1 MSNTNAVTNTQ
12 NPYSGA
18 AIAGLMPPFN
28 MPALLGVDAR
38 DGTKTSRPLSELGN
52 AARLTDKYSGDM
64 YYVPQANAWL
74 IWRNE
79 AWGWNVDGAEVRRL
93 ATLLPDQI
101 YSEGS
106 LYLNNADLFAKWAR
120 MSQKEKTIKSTVSL
134 LKDADIVRLS
144 LSSVDADLF
153 KAGIN
158 NSKQVL
164 YLKEGIVRSSKQSD
178 LITKSLGVNYI
189 GKASKAVRWLEFLN
203 QVFEN
208 DVELIDWIKRFC
220 GYMLTGST
228 EEHIL
233 IFCFGLGANGKSV
246 FGDILRFILG
256 DYARAIASESLTE
269 SKRVA
274 GGASPDLADL
284 IGARMA
290 ISAETEDGAA
300 LAESLVKSLVSG
312 DAMTVRQLYCTPV
325 QFIPQFKLIM
335 LGNHKPIIKG
345 NDHGIWRRV
354 CLIPFNRI
362 FRPEERDP
370 KLITKLKDEAPH
382 ILAWMVEGCLDW
394 QSRGLKDLPA
404 VIVNATDTYQEE
416 QDLIGT
422 WISEC
427 CDTSPSK
434 ETTTADIYSNYTEWC
449 TANGLR
455 PNSTI
460 ALGRRLSERG
470 FKAIK
475 FKGKRGWRG
484 LSIID
489 PDYADKYRSLS
500 GR

>member
-12 NPYSGA
+12 DPYSGA
-18 AIAGLMPPFN
+18 TIAGLMPSFN
-28 MPALLGVDAR
+28 TPTLLGVDAR

-52 AARLTDKYSGDM
+52 AARLTDKYSGDI
-64 YYVPQANAWL
+64 YYVHLANAWL
-74 IWRNE
+74 IWRNG
-79 AWGWNVDGAEVRRL
+79 AWSWNVGGAEVRRL

-101 YSEGS
+101 YSEGR
-106 LYLNNADLFAKWAR
+106 LYLNDAFLFAKWAR
-120 MSQKEKTIKSTVSL
+120 LSQKETTIKATVLL
-134 LKDADIVRLS
+134 LKDVDIVQLS

-158 NSKQVL
+158 NSKHVL
-164 YLKEGIVRSSKQSD
+164 DLKEGIVKPSRQSD
-178 LITKSLGVNYI
+178 LITKSLGVNSI
-189 GKASKAVRWLEFLN
+189 GEASKAVRWLEFLN

-246 FGDILRFILG
+246 FGEILRSILG
-256 DYARAIASESLTE
+256 DYARAIAPESLTE

-284 IGARMA
+284 IGARLA
-290 ISAETEDGAA
+290 ISAETEDGTA

-312 DAMTVRQLYCTPV
+312 DAMTVRQLYCPLV
-325 QFIPQFKLIM
+325 EFIPQFKLII
-335 LGNHKPIIKG
+335 LGNHKPIVKG

-362 FRPEERDP
+362 FRQEERDP

-404 VIVNATDTYQEE
+404 VIVNATESYQEE
-416 QDLIGT
+416 QDLIGI

-427 CDTSPSK
+427 CDKSPSK
-434 ETTTADIYSNYTEWC
+434 ETTAADIYTNYTEWC

-455 PNSTI
+455 SSSNIT
-460 ALGRRLSERG
+460 LGRRLGERG

-475 FKGKRGWRG
+475 TKGKRGWSG

-489 PDYADKYRSLS
+489 PDYAEKYRAAS